1 MKMTFVK
8 LALAAGVGM
17 ATLAACGSENDG
29 YDPNVPTTMLYIG
42 GSGQSAETGAPV
54 GELLTIKTVNFV
66 GDPVGGVSVE
76 WFVVNGGGTVS
87 KGETETD
94 ANGISQ
100 VSWILGPVVG
110 NFGGG
115 GVLAGAPAVDADPAH
130 RLDHDQHRGD
140 VDAHVGDVEDRP
152 VRQLDEVDDVPAEP
166 ARRPEQPVGA
176 AH

>member
-1 MKMTFVK
+1 MRMTFVK
-8 LALAAGVGM
+8 LALAVGVGM

-110 NFGGG
+110 TQTVQAVATLSGSPVSFNATARSGDGGSGGG
-115 GVLAGAPAVDADPAH
+115 GGEEGLSAV
-130 RLDHDQHRGD
+130 R
-140 VDAHVGDVEDRP
+140 V
-152 VRQLDEVDDVPAEP
+152 
-166 ARRPEQPVGA
+166 AR
-176 AH
+176 

>member
-100 VSWILGPVVG
+100 VSWILGPIVG
-110 NFGGG
+110 TQTVQAVSALSGSPVSFTATARSSDGGG
-115 GVLAGAPAVDADPAH
+115 GG
-130 RLDHDQHRGD
+130 G
-140 VDAHVGDVEDRP
+140 G
-152 VRQLDEVDDVPAEP
+152 
-166 ARRPEQPVGA
+166 GA
-176 AH
+176 AVIR

>member
-110 NFGGG
+110 TQTVQAVATLSGSPVSFNATARTGDGGG
-115 GVLAGAPAVDADPAH
+115 GGGGGGEEEGLSAV
-130 RLDHDQHRGD
+130 RVTR
-140 VDAHVGDVEDRP
+140 
-152 VRQLDEVDDVPAEP
+152 
-166 ARRPEQPVGA
+166 
-176 AH
+176 